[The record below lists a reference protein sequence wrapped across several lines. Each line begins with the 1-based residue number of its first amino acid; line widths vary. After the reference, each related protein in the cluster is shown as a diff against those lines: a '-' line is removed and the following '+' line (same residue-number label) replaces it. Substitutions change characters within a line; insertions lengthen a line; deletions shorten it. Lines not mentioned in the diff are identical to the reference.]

1 MLQSYF
7 LFVFFFV
14 FLWEINVTIFD
25 EPFLTG
31 DLFVNRQN
39 YFFGSSYYLLEIFV
53 EDDNFVVVY
62 Q

>member
-1 MLQSYF
+1 M
-7 LFVFFFV
+7 
-14 FLWEINVTIFD
+14 
-25 EPFLTG
+25 
-31 DLFVNRQN
+31 FVNRQN